1 MEKHETV
8 TRTHGVI
15 HNSPLHM
22 NIYIYVHIRVC
33 QQTASV
39 LLYGSENWTK
49 KARLNIESE
58 MPKFNLTL
66 TAKYTWTVAQENLN
80 NTN

>member
-33 QQTASV
+33 QQTV
-39 LLYGSENWTK
+39 FVVLYGSENWTK
-49 KARLNIESE
+49 KASKVKHRIRDAEVQFDINSE
-58 MPKFNLTL
+58 IHLDCSTGELK
-66 TAKYTWTVAQENLN
+66 
-80 NTN
+80 